1 MRRTLLSLMVVM
13 ALAGIAQNGAGADF
27 VSTAMAGFPAQ
38 TLRVEYNSAA
48 KLRKLPNYQA
58 LRQRFLGPRLQ
69 QFESS
74 LAQIGIGE
82 NDIDE
87 LMIGWKPGDKEMDL
101 YGFASGRFDKA
112 QVASRA
118 AAQNLTPTPI
128 AGQQAYCLQA
138 GVAGTCVVVLENSL
152 GAFGP
157 LTALTGLLEAHAGQA
172 PGLNSTERFTGLLA
186 QTRKDAPI
194 WGIALESAIGD
205 WFRGWLSLQSS
216 LKLDWSRVFEKVDS
230 LIYSIDAAD
239 KVNLDMKL
247 NCAAAED
254 AATLRQVLEGLKMAQ
269 QLAWQAQNAGRANPY
284 EAMNVSLDGKQVALQ
299 ITLGYAELQ
308 LTSGVGATN
317 K

>member
-1 MRRTLLSLMVVM
+1 MVVT

-38 TLRVEYNSAA
+38 TLRVEYNSPA
-48 KLRKLPNYQA
+48 KLRKLPNYQS
-58 LRQRFLGPRLQ
+58 LRQRFLGLRLQ
-69 QFESS
+69 QFESA

-118 AAQNLTPTPI
+118 AEQNLTPTPI

-172 PGLNSTERFTGLLA
+172 PGLNSDEHFTGPLA

-205 WFRGWLSLQSS
+205 WFGSWLALQST
-216 LKLDWSRVFEKVDS
+216 LKLDWPRVFEKVDS
-230 LIYSIDAAD
+230 LIYGIDAAD

-247 NCAAAED
+247 NCTTPED

-269 QLAWQAQNAGRANPY
+269 QLTWQAQNAGRPNPY
-284 EAMNVSLDGKQVALQ
+284 EAMNISLDGKQIALQ
-299 ITLGYAELQ
+299 ITLGFAELQ